1 MKTFFSAALALIVF
15 TSAFAQNS
23 ITDLSVV
30 SSFCQGSAN
39 NCASVALIKAAMY
52 KYGYNKIFKYEFS
65 DNKYKIEL
73 KDETKLN
80 ISPEELTLA
89 TTYSNFDTTDSYKLL
104 GSLKDSVLFY
114 SYLSYACIAKYI
126 QENGYWA
133 CSDAQGNS
141 SHIRRI
147 RGFQSALSFI
157 TRTSYCTDNCHRL
170 LGLKIKENKIY
181 DYDGSAALNDKG
193 TILYSWGH
201 AVAVYE
207 NQLDCHGEWLPVST
221 NKVCYNRFKWFITLE

>member
-1 MKTFFSAALALIVF
+1 MKKYFTIFSILYFSCSVY
-15 TSAFAQNS
+15 SQNTVNDFS
-23 ITDLSVV
+23 II

-52 KYGYNKIFKYEFS
+52 KYSYNKIFKYEFA

-73 KDETKLN
+73 KDGTKLS
-80 ISPEELTLA
+80 ISPAELTSA
-89 TTYSNFDTTDSYKLL
+89 TSYSNFDTTHSYELL
-104 GSLKDSVLFY
+104 GNLKDSVLFY
-114 SYLSYACIAKYI
+114 SYLSYACIAKNI
-126 QENGYWA
+126 QENGYWG
-133 CSDAQGNS
+133 CSDAKGNS

-147 RGFQSALSFI
+147 KGFQSALSFI

-181 DYDGSAALNDKG
+181 DYDGSTSLIGKG

-201 AVAVYE
+201 AVAVFE
-207 NQLDCHGEWLPVST
+207 NQLDCHGEWLPVSP
-221 NKVCYNRFKWFITLE
+221 NKVCYNRFKWFVTLE